1 MAEAGDGAFIRL
13 AGIERHFGTVQA
25 LGGVDL
31 TIGAGKMLGVVGHNG
46 AGKSTLMQI
55 VAGTL
60 PPSAGRIEVTGA
72 DVTAHYDVRRA
83 HLLGI
88 RCVFQELSLCPN
100 LLVFENARILHPS
113 LRGFGWR
120 KRARLLIAEALDA
133 IFPGHGIGPDRPVS
147 TLSIGERQMVE
158 IARAFTETDVPVR
171 LVVLDEAT
179 ASLDAAA
186 AKQLL
191 EFTVRARARG
201 VACVFISH
209 RLREILDHADEVTVL
224 RDGRIAG
231 AAPARRLNEGTLV
244 EMMGEMRGSEA
255 AGSAGAAEAGPV
267 RIEGAVG
274 EGDLH
279 PMLVH
284 EGEIVGLAGLAG
296 HGQRAFLH
304 RVFAAAS
311 RREARL
317 RVHGSVAYVSGD
329 RANEGVFPLW
339 SVARNIS
346 VGLLGQLTRLGLI
359 DLALERKLAETW
371 REELAI
377 RTPDTGRAAVTLSG
391 GNQQKILV
399 ARALASGAD
408 ILLLDDPTRGVD
420 VGTKRE
426 LYARMR
432 RYASSGHAVLW
443 YTTEN
448 AELPQ
453 CDRVYVFSR
462 GRVTD
467 MISRA
472 DYAEER
478 VIRASFVQEAEHAG

>member
-1 MAEAGDGAFIRL
+1 MADGAFIRL
-13 AGIERHFGTVQA
+13 AGVERHFGAVRA
-25 LGGVDL
+25 LDSVDL
-31 TIGAGKMLGVVGHNG
+31 AIGAGRMLGVVGHNG

-60 PPSAGRIEVTGA
+60 PASAGSIEVAGA
-72 DVTAHYDVRRA
+72 DVTRRYDVRHA
-83 HLLGI
+83 QALGI

-100 LLVFENARILHPS
+100 LRVFENARILHPV
-113 LRGFGWR
+113 LRGWGWR
-120 KRARLLIAEALDA
+120 RRARRLIAASLDA
-133 IFPGHGIGPDRPVS
+133 IFPGHDIGSDRLVS

-179 ASLDAAA
+179 ASLDAAVA
-186 AKQLL
+186 EQML
-191 EFTVRARARG
+191 EFTAKARARG
-201 VACVFISH
+201 IACVFISH
-209 RLREILDHADEVTVL
+209 RLAEILGHADDVVVL

-231 AAPARRLNEGTLV
+231 AAAARDLNEASLV
-244 EMMGEMRGSEA
+244 EMMGEMRASEA
-255 AGSAGAAEAGPV
+255 LEQTASAKIGAV
-267 RIEGAVG
+267 RIEGAADA
-274 EGDLH
+274 GDLH
-279 PMLVH
+279 PLVLH
-284 EGEIVGLAGLAG
+284 AGEIVGLAGLAG
-296 HGQRAFLH
+296 HGQREFLH
-304 RVFAAAS
+304 RVFAAAH
-311 RREARL
+311 RRDVSL
-317 RVHGSVAYVSGD
+317 RVRGTVAYVSGD

-339 SVARNIS
+339 SVAHNIS
-346 VGLLGQLTRLGLI
+346 IGLLGQLTRLGLI
-359 DLALERKLAETW
+359 DLHAERKLAEHW
-371 REELAI
+371 RGELAI
-377 RTPDTGRAAVTLSG
+377 RTPDIDRPAVNLSG

-408 ILLLDDPTRGVD
+408 ILLFDDPTRGVD

-432 RYASSGHAVLW
+432 LHAEAGHAVLW

-462 GRVTD
+462 GRITD
-467 MISRA
+467 AIARA

-478 VIRASFVQEAEHAG
+478 VIRASFVDADEHAG